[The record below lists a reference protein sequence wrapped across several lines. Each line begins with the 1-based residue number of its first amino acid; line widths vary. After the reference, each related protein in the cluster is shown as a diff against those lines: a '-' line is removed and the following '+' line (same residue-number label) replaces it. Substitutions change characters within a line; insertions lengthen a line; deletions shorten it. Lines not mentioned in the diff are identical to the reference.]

1 MNYQV
6 QMNWTLVLSTL
17 QFILSN
23 PSLVPNAGKTSL
35 PIAGNHHL
43 FLLRIIYL
51 TRPVSSV
58 PFHSTISLVSTES
71 PQENRKT
78 KISKIEGIRPIGVI
92 EWNRYNLKWF
102 ER

>member
-23 PSLVPNAGKTSL
+23 PSSVPDAGKTSL
-35 PIAGNHHL
+35 PIAGNHDL

-58 PFHSTISLVSTES
+58 SFHSTISLVSTES

-92 EWNRYNLKWF
+92 EWDRYNLKWF

>member
-23 PSLVPNAGKTSL
+23 PSSVPDAGKISL
-35 PIAGNHHL
+35 SIAGNYHL
-43 FLLRIIYL
+43 FLLRITYL